1 LDSVT
6 VLVLKTGHI
15 TASVGYGPTKV
26 VGKMTLTHM
35 GNYIAEWVGLDGIKH
50 TTYPRL
56 TAEDACKDVV
66 RHDYPNA
73 RFVWGGSAI

>member
-1 LDSVT
+1 MDSVA
-6 VLVLKTGHI
+6 VYCDAGGGILVSVDNRPSKVIGQLVL
-15 TASVGYGPTKV
+15 
-26 VGKMTLTHM
+26 THV
-35 GNYIAEWVGLDGIKH
+35 GNYIAEWAGLDKIQH
-50 TTYPRL
+50 RTYPRL